1 VTFRFLSA
9 AADSYPRL
17 RALIVQY
24 MKRSMKDEIQNFLKS
39 LAKNRSEAEEE
50 ENLSPT
56 LSASVEL
63 AESEPVK
70 AGLKYLSHMAKDESW
85 GDFLCLMAAKRIL
98 GRHIHVFEMTRNEC
112 RKKKIDMR
120 LLSDDPKS
128 LLLLRVARKHSTQ
141 SFAVVQVIEREL
153 LLVGA
158 FIPIQREKIASWS
171 TMKSR
176 MATACFEG
184 CTWSLHTLRTTSTK
198 TTKSVPRV
206 SPQPTERQTSATS
219 HWTKKGVKL
228 RMNLFFFVWLVM
240 MHERMR
246 EWKKEKKIEKIVCI
260 MFGREGERI

>member
-1 VTFRFLSA
+1 
-9 AADSYPRL
+9 
-17 RALIVQY
+17 
-24 MKRSMKDEIQNFLKS
+24 MKDEIQNFLKS

-128 LLLLRVARKHSTQ
+128 LLLLRVARKHYNAVIRCGPGDRARASTGWSIYSDSEGKNRFLVHDEESDGNCMFRGLCVVAAHAQ
-141 SFAVVQVIEREL
+141 IDINEDHEERAASFTAADR
-153 LLVGA
+153 
-158 FIPIQREKIASWS
+158 
-171 TMKSR
+171 
-176 MATACFEG
+176 ATNFCD
-184 CTWSLHTLRTTSTK
+184 LTLD
-198 TTKSVPRV
+198 
-206 SPQPTERQTSATS
+206 
-219 HWTKKGVKL
+219 
-228 RMNLFFFVWLVM
+228 
-240 MHERMR
+240 
-246 EWKKEKKIEKIVCI
+246 KE
-260 MFGREGERI
+260 